1 MSCHGRGRGLEL
13 GRRPG
18 IACGGRRSAAGPR
31 SIQSS
36 RRAVVPFSR
45 AVARLVQ
52 DTTELDGTWPARCRS
67 WTGIV
72 SFWSLLLPSLRG
84 MDDTFR
90 LPGEKERRQDPAEA
104 SHQVRLP

>member
-1 MSCHGRGRGLEL
+1 M
-13 GRRPG
+13 
-18 IACGGRRSAAGPR
+18 
-31 SIQSS
+31 
-36 RRAVVPFSR
+36 
-45 AVARLVQ
+45 ARLVQ